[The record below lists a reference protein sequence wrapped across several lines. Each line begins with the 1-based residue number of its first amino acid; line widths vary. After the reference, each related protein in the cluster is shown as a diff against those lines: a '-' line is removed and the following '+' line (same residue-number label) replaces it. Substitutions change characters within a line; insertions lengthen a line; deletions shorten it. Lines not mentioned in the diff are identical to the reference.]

1 MAARAEYLSKDAPDE
16 GAATKGLLFWLGG
29 NLARDLRPGF
39 NPCLLFVVNSLPLL
53 RHKLDHPFPPFSKE
67 AHASPRIALEVD
79 ALYFQK
85 GSKIKIIYGNVV
97 GDPFLERMDELSF
110 PILFK
115 YYFKQGSS
123 PYVLGG
129 GELAI
134 VLAKDP
140 KNIDI
145 GLVFG
150 AGFRKQVRSTY
161 ISLEG
166 RYHHGLKDTTT
177 GSWALRKMRVF
188 ALIVGL
194 SI

>member
-1 MAARAEYLSKDAPDE
+1 MKKTSFLLVFLGFASWVYPTELRILGGVNLSKSTEPVQGVIFDFYYKPVY
-16 GAATKGLLFWLGG
+16 GAGAILGG
-29 NLARDLRPGF
+29 GLELT
-39 NPCLLFVVNSLPLL
+39 LTQ
-53 RHKLDHPFPPFSKE
+53 
-67 AHASPRIALEVD
+67 RIALEVD